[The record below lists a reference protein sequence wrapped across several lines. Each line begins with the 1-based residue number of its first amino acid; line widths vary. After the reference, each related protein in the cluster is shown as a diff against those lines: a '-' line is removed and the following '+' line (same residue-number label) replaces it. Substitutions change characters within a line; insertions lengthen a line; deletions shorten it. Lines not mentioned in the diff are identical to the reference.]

1 MSRHRTCRCWP
12 AGSTCVLNMSEGVH
26 VTCQAL
32 PTLLGEGPVDNSDPS
47 MAAMLLNLVALGSLP
62 EGPGSGLAALL
73 GLESHADPQ
82 TLVSWVASWA
92 RLGCC
97 VCQVGEGHPDPGS
110 ASSPLLGHRPPA
122 PDRLQFSVASPTEH
136 GGLSPPGPRLLAAV
150 PRGSWNGIPGV
161 PGQARGIGILPALSL
176 ASAGELVTWP
186 CA

>member
-1 MSRHRTCRCWP
+1 M
-12 AGSTCVLNMSEGVH
+12 
-26 VTCQAL
+26 
-32 PTLLGEGPVDNSDPS
+32 LLGEGLVDNSDPS
-47 MAAMLLNLVALGSLP
+47 MAAMLPNLVALGSLP

-73 GLESHADPQ
+73 GLEPHVDPQ
-82 TLVSWVASWA
+82 ALGTEALISWVASWA
-92 RLGCC
+92 PLGCC
-97 VCQVGEGHPDPGS
+97 VCQVGEGRPDPGS
-110 ASSPLLGHRPPA
+110 ASSPLLGRPPT